1 MVPDGLGDSG
11 RRLWDGLTAGRELD
25 PATEALILNAARV
38 ADRLDELT
46 AEIGGVLTVMNE
58 RGDEIANPLIT
69 EHRAQLGVLRM
80 VLTTLGVGKLP
91 APKAVGKSLKDQLA
105 ERRAERDARG
115 A

>member
-11 RRLWDGLTAGRELD
+11 ARMWGGLAEGRALD
-25 PATEALILNAARV
+25 PAAESLVLNACRV

-46 AEIGGVLTVMNE
+46 EEIGGRLTVTND
-58 RGDEIANPLIT
+58 RGDEVANPLIT
-69 EHRAQLGVLRM
+69 EHRQQLAVLRQ

-91 APKAVGKSLKDQLA
+91 MSKPAGKSLKDQLA
-105 ERRAERDARG
+105 ERRAEREARS